1 MNNLFVRL
9 YLVLIIAFVGLGV
22 SIDTYF
28 DQLASSHNSTS
39 DIELHKGTFFL
50 VNKELKRLPD
60 SERDQYLA
68 IIAPSFGFPIQLL
81 EAESLTLNQEQLSYL
96 DQGGI
101 VSRYDDEQGQAWF
114 YQMLDYDSA
123 VIALG
128 PIIIEPADST
138 NIVINLLFFAGLAF
152 IVFIWAWPISR
163 GIDKLTK
170 AATAF
175 GQGDFAVRASLS
187 TSGPLV
193 ALVNHFNAMATRIQR
208 LIKSH
213 KELSHA
219 VSHELRTPIARIR
232 FAMEMVREIE
242 DKEQQ
247 IKYLKTMDDN
257 IEELDGLVD
266 ELLTYA
272 RFERE
277 EPDLHI
283 VGNDIVAVVNHVIDK
298 FMLTHQ
304 QLEIACL
311 NPDNQKIKCDFDS
324 DAIERAL
331 DNLVRNACRYA
342 KQKIH
347 IRVSVNN
354 NRVELTV
361 DDDGPGVPE
370 EDRLQLFDPF
380 VRLDQSRD
388 RNSGGIGLGLAMVK
402 RLIELHQGQASV
414 SDAKLGGA
422 RFMLTWPVSA
432 K

>member
-28 DQLASSHNSTS
+28 DQVASAHNSTS

-50 VNKELKRLPD
+50 LNKELKRLPD
-60 SERDQYLA
+60 EDREQYLE
-68 IIAPSFGFPIQLL
+68 IIIPSFGFPIQLL
-81 EAESLTLNQEQLSYL
+81 TADALTLNQEQLSYL

-101 VSRYDDEQGQAWF
+101 VSRYDDEHGQAWF

-123 VIALG
+123 IIAIG
-128 PIIIEPADST
+128 PIITEPATST

-163 GIDKLTK
+163 GIDRLTK

-175 GQGDFAVRASLS
+175 GQGDFSVRASLS
-187 TSGPLV
+187 TSGPLI
-193 ALVNHFNAMATRIQR
+193 ALVNHFNAMAGRIQR

-232 FAMEMVREIE
+232 FAMEMVREID
-242 DKEQQ
+242 DKKQQ
-247 IKYLKTMDDN
+247 LKYMKTMDDN

-283 VGNDIVAVVNHVIDK
+283 TSNDIVAVVNHVINK

-304 QLEIACL
+304 ALEISCL
-311 NPDNQKIKCDFDS
+311 NPDTQKIKCDFDG

-342 KQKIH
+342 RQKIH
-347 IRVSVNN
+347 IQVSVHNEQ
-354 NRVELTV
+354 VKLTV

-414 SDAKLGGA
+414 DDAKLGGA
-422 RFMLTWPVSA
+422 RFILSWPA
-432 K
+432 NIQ